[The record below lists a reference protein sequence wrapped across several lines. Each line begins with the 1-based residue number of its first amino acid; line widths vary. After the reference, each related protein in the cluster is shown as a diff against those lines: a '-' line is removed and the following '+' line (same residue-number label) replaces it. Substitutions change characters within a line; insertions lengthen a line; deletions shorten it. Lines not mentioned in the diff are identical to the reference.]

1 MKKLLAI
8 AVVAGFLVPAIAGAE
23 AGLTGKGIKLG
34 LNMANVSGSDV
45 SDDAEMNLGIAL
57 GGYGTW
63 TVNEA
68 FAVQPEIYY
77 SQKGYSVNDVN
88 MNLAYLDIP
97 VLAKWTPAMAGEV
110 KPNLYGGVSLGILLS
125 AEVENDGDTSDIK
138 DQVAGTDLG
147 LVLGVGADMV
157 ISGQKFNGDI
167 RYDMGLSKLGKEGDG
182 KVYNSVISVLV
193 GYGF

>member
-1 MKKLLAI
+1 
-8 AVVAGFLVPAIAGAE
+8 
-23 AGLTGKGIKLG
+23 
-34 LNMANVSGSDV
+34 
-45 SDDAEMNLGIAL
+45 MNLGLAL

-77 SQKGYSVNDVN
+77 SQKGASEDDVYL
-88 MNLAYLDIP
+88 NLSYLDIP

-125 AEVENDGDTSDIK
+125 AEFENDGDTLDIK
-138 DQVAGTDLG
+138 DDTAGMDLG
-147 LVLGVGADMV
+147 LVFGVGADMV
-157 ISGQKFNGDI
+157 VSGQKLNGDI
-167 RYDMGLSKLGKEGDG
+167 RYNMGLSKLYEEGDG
-182 KVYNSVISVLV
+182 KVYNSVISILV